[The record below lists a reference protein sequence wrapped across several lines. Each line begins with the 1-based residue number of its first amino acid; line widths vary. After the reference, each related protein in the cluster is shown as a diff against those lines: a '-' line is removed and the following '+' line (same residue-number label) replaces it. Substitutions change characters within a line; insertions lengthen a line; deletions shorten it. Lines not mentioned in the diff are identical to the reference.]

1 MKSLLSI
8 FLSWV
13 VLLVVYLK
21 LLGKPK
27 VTYVIFLRFYVFVCL
42 FVCFWHVKGPR
53 LQARGQIPAATA
65 SLQHSHSTPRSEIRL
80 QPTPQLTAKT
90 YEKYKVIIWVLLCFV
105 SPFLFLLICEYP
117 AVPASFV
124 EDKLFSPFY
133 QRSFDCTHMGRFLGS
148 SFCSFDLRACF
159 FIDTTPF
166 GDWGFRVSLEAGWS
180 SDLVLPPCCVGC
192 SGSFIF
198 PNKQLFDIQK

>member
-65 SLQHSHSTPRSEIRL
+65 SLQHSHSTPRSETRL

-124 EDKLFSPFY
+124 EDKIFSPFY
-133 QRSFDCTHMGRFLGS
+133 PLAPLSKVTWLYTYGS
-148 SFCSFDLRACF
+148 VSGLFILLLWPTCLFFHRHHTVWWLR
-159 FIDTTPF
+159 
-166 GDWGFRVSLEAGWS
+166 V
-180 SDLVLPPCCVGC
+180 
-192 SGSFIF
+192 
-198 PNKQLFDIQK
+198 

>member
-42 FVCFWHVKGPR
+42 FVCFWHVKVSR
-53 LQARGQIPAATA
+53 LQARGQIPPATA
-65 SLQHSHSTPRSEIRL
+65 SLQHSHSTPRSETHL

-90 YEKYKVIIWVLLCFV
+90 YEEYKVIIWVLLCFV
-105 SPFLFLLICEYP
+105 SPFLFFFLICEYP

-124 EDKLFSPFY
+124 EDKNLFSIL
-133 QRSFDCTHMGRFLGS
+133 SLGS
-148 SFCSFDLRACF
+148 FVKGHLTVHIWVGFWALHSAPLTYVLIFSS
-159 FIDTTPF
+159 TPHRLVTE
-166 GDWGFRVSLEAGWS
+166 GLE
-180 SDLVLPPCCVGC
+180 
-192 SGSFIF
+192 
-198 PNKQLFDIQK
+198 